1 MRRLGIS
8 IYPEKS
14 DFEELKKYIKDAYDA
29 GCRRIFSSLLSVD
42 EDKINELIKKFKD
55 INIYAKEFGYEIIL
69 DINPKVFK
77 DLDISYDDLGFFK
90 DLHADGIRLD
100 QGFTG
105 LEESLMSFNKYD
117 LKIEINMSQDTHTI
131 DNIIDFKPNK
141 YNLIGSHNFYPH
153 RYSGLD
159 LDFFIKTSEK
169 FNSYKLRTS
178 CFVTSQNSDAFGPW
192 DVSEGLPS
200 LEMHRN
206 MPLDIQIKHLVALDL
221 IDDIVISNCYPSRE
235 ELEAIKDLPLNKLSL
250 NVELNDTIT
259 DFMRDIV
266 LKEDHFYRGDHSEY
280 IIRST
285 QSRVK
290 YKGCDFPLV
299 NTPKKIK
306 KGDIIIEGNGY
317 GHYTG
322 ELQIAKK
329 DMINSGKSNV
339 VGKIVDEEIFLI
351 DYLKPWQKFVFKSN

>member
-14 DFEELKKYIKDAYDA
+14 DYKQLKNYVKDAYDA
-29 GCRRIFSSLLSVD
+29 GCRRIFESLLSVD
-42 EDKINELIKKFKD
+42 EDHMSELIQKFKD
-55 INIYAKEFGYEIIL
+55 INIYAKDLGYEIIL

-77 DLDISYDDLGFFK
+77 ALNIDYKDLGFFK
-90 DLHADGIRLD
+90 DLYADGIRLD

-105 LEESLMSFNKYD
+105 LEESLMTFNKYD

-131 DNIIDFKPNK
+131 DNIIDFQPNR

-153 RYSGLD
+153 RYTGLD
-159 LDFFIKTSEK
+159 LDFFIKTSQK
-169 FNSYKLRTS
+169 FNSYKLWTS
-178 CFVTSQNSDAFGPW
+178 CFVTSQNPQAFGPW
-192 DVSEGLPS
+192 DIAEGLPS

-206 MPLDIQIKHLVALDL
+206 MPLDVQIKHLVALDL
-221 IDDIVISNCYPSRE
+221 IDDIVISNCYPTKE
-235 ELEAIKDLPLNKLSL
+235 ELESIKDLSLSRL
-250 NVELNDTIT
+250 TFNVRLDDSLT
-259 DFMRDIV
+259 DLMKDIV
-266 LKEDHFYRGDHSEY
+266 LKEEHFYRGDHSDY
-280 IIRST
+280 IIRSS

-299 NTPKKIK
+299 NTPKIIK

-329 DMINSGKSNV
+329 DMENSGKSNV
-339 VGKIVDEEIFLI
+339 VGSIVDEEIFLI
-351 DYLKPWQKFVFKSN
+351 DYLKPWQKFAFKEI

>member
-14 DFEELKKYIKDAYDA
+14 DLNELKKYIKDAYDV

-42 EDKINELIKKFKD
+42 QDHINEFINRFKE
-55 INIYAKEFGYEIIL
+55 INMYAKELGYEIIL

-77 DLDISYDDLGFFK
+77 SLNISYDDLGFFK
-90 DLHADGIRLD
+90 DLAADGIRLD

-105 LEESLMSFNKYD
+105 LEESLMTFNPYD
-117 LKIEINMSQDTHTI
+117 LKVEINMSQDTHTI

-169 FNSYKLRTS
+169 YNKYKLRTS
-178 CFVTSQNSDAFGPW
+178 CFVTSQNKDAFGPW
-192 DVSEGLPS
+192 DICEGLPS

-206 MPLDIQIKHLVALDL
+206 MPLDVQIKHLVALDL
-221 IDDIVISNCYPSRE
+221 IDDIIISNCYPSKE
-235 ELEAIKDLPLNKLSL
+235 ELEKIKDLSLSKVALKVKLEDSI
-250 NVELNDTIT
+250 NDL
-259 DFMRDIV
+259 MKNIV
-266 LKEDHFYRGDHSEY
+266 LNEDHFYRGDHSEY

-290 YKGCDFPLV
+290 YNGCNFPLV
-299 NTPKKIK
+299 NTPDLIK
-306 KGDIIIEGNGY
+306 KGDVIIEGNGY

-329 DMINSGKSNV
+329 DMKNSGKSNV
-339 VGKIVDEEIFLI
+339 VGRIVDEEVFLI
-351 DYLKPWQKFVFKSN
+351 DYLKPWQKFTFTAE